1 MRLVFHSGRTC
12 HSDKVMSPWLRRVV
26 RATAVTAILLVV
38 PLVIGAFADAQG
50 TMAARH
56 LTVNVLDW
64 TNVHDSSGVKLSDY
78 LFVTSDGSLFRPAQ
92 TLLIILLRLEF
103 LGWWILLTLSIWL
116 IGWVLSFAWLNTLS
130 HVMDGVSHSLVHQ
143 FATAP
148 VMFAAATFGAFFVA
162 YFVARGFYG
171 RATRQIVVM
180 MVVALTGLIFLAEPL
195 GLVLGPNG
203 ALMKGRD
210 FGVAVA
216 AGLNGNPNPDPR
228 AVVASMQSTLTDG
241 FARHPL
247 QVWNFGHVLDGHGSC
262 GASWSSGMASG
273 DAALVRVGLQSCGD
287 SEAFNAVTNPNMS
300 DTLVMLGSGA
310 LLLVFGFILMAFAV
324 SLSVRIMWLAFDTVE
339 HGLMAIFGFAA
350 GGFVYGPTQ
359 TFLIRNL
366 VDCVFAGLRV
376 AAYTIFLGVYVLFLG
391 NLFRESGGQVLWV
404 LMLASMV
411 EVVAFLQIHRL
422 SAAMDRGGQWVAAR
436 FARATQGPET
446 GGGQGGGG
454 RSSAGVGSHALT
466 GLHLLAMMTAMNTMN
481 TNPVVEWL
489 SGGGTTAFSP
499 LARGRLAVDRMNVE
513 IARNRWLSA
522 TQRRGQHYRD
532 VGDVVYDIVD
542 ERLAD
547 GRFGDID
554 HITRFMFIADGLDTA
569 GLSKQDMGSSLVDNG
584 YTPEE
589 ILYQTAVYANVNAHV
604 HMVSMGFKRRVTA
617 SAALKYYLAKRGE
630 NDELEKY
637 AKSQM
642 LVGASGLFTHTP
654 VPIRPGLISPFRHAF
669 DSAVNRSDV
678 FPSRARHRDLEDV
691 IPDQLWQNASGDDL
705 RFAAERIAIGWVD
718 AAKNAYR
725 DPSNDNVR
733 EVERWDAIARSFDTI
748 TDALPANPWPGPIY
762 TPTGRTPW
770 NRRS

>member
-1 MRLVFHSGRTC
+1 MRLAFHSGSTT
-12 HSDKVMSPWLRRVV
+12 SPWLRRVV
-26 RATAVTAILLVV
+26 RAAVVTAVLLVV
-38 PLVIGAFADAQG
+38 PLVIGAFADAEG

-64 TNVHDSSGVKLSDY
+64 TNVRDSSGVKLSDY
-78 LFVTSDGSLFRPAQ
+78 LFVTNDGSLFRPAQ

-116 IGWVLSFAWLNTLS
+116 IGWVLSFAWLNTFS
-130 HVMDGVSHSLVHQ
+130 RAMDGVSHSLVHQ
-143 FATAP
+143 IATAP
-148 VMFAAATFGAFFVA
+148 VVFAAVAFGAFFVA

-171 RATRQIVVM
+171 RAARQVVVM
-180 MVVALTGLIFLAEPL
+180 MVVALVGVIFLAEPL

-210 FGVAVA
+210 FGVSVA
-216 AGLNGNPNPDPR
+216 AGLNGNPSPHPG

-247 QVWNFGHVLDGHGSC
+247 QVWNFGHVLDGRGSC
-262 GASWSSGMASG
+262 GAIWSSGMASG

-287 SEAFNAVTNPNMS
+287 LEASNAVTNPNMS

-324 SLSVRIMWLAFDTVE
+324 SLSVRILWLAFDSAE
-339 HGLMAIFGFAA
+339 HAIMAIFGFAA
-350 GGFVYGPTQ
+350 GGFIYGPTQ

-376 AAYTIFLGVYVLFLG
+376 AAYTIFLGAYVLFLG

-411 EVVAFLQIHRL
+411 EIVAFLQMHRL
-422 SAAMDRGGQWVAAR
+422 SAAVDRGGQWVAQR
-436 FARATQGPET
+436 FAQATQGPARS
-446 GGGQGGGG
+446 GGGT
-454 RSSAGVGSHALT
+454 SSGNVGSHALS
-466 GLHLLAMMTAMNTMN
+466 GLHLMAMLTAMNTMN

-489 SGGGTTAFSP
+489 SGGGTSAFSP
-499 LARGRLAVDRMNVE
+499 LARGRLAVDKMNFEV
-513 IARNRWLSA
+513 ARNRWLLA

-532 VGDVVYDIVD
+532 VGDVVHKVVD
-542 ERLAD
+542 ERLAN
-547 GRFGDID
+547 GRFGDVD

-569 GLSKQDMGSSLVDNG
+569 GLSKQDIASNLVDHG

-589 ILYQTAVYANVNAHV
+589 VLYLNAVYVNFGAHV
-604 HMVSMGFKRRVTA
+604 HMVSTGFKRRVTG
-617 SAALKYYLAKRGE
+617 SAALRYYLAKRGD
-630 NDELEKY
+630 NDEIEKF
-637 AKSQM
+637 AKAQM
-642 LVGASGLFTHTP
+642 LVGASGLLTHTP
-654 VPIRPGLISPFRHAF
+654 IPIRPGLISPFRRAF
-669 DSAVNRSDV
+669 DSAVIRSDV
-678 FPSRARHRDLEDV
+678 FPNRPRYRGLDDA
-691 IPDQLWQNASGDDL
+691 IPDQLWETASGDDL
-705 RFAAERIAIGWVD
+705 RFAAERIAIGWVE

-733 EVERWDAIARSFDTI
+733 EVERWDAIAREFDTI
-748 TDALPANPWPGPIY
+748 TDELPGNPWPGPIY
-762 TPTGRTPW
+762 TPTSRTSS
-770 NRRS
+770 RS